1 MNPLHGLFSS
11 LWLFVSSVS
20 CVCLSVYRTR
30 FSSTGQR
37 GDTFLL
43 LGTMGSGKTALYF
56 KLKQGVFRETYTSM
70 KENDATFVPVGLEG
84 KVSAQRFVDLPGHA
98 SQRVKLDAIKPTA
111 KGVVFVV
118 DATTPDALAKVS
130 QFLYTLLV
138 DPIFVA
144 RRTPFFIAVS
154 KQEMV
159 NSSDD
164 SSSSAD
170 AKQTKGKDTDGSGS
184 EGEDESEGET
194 ESSGNAAVS
203 RIASRLEALLDT
215 TRGLQST
222 MADLGDG
229 ETAVRP
235 LGREGQ
241 KFKFS
246 HSACPIRIGGV
257 SAAKGQLDD
266 LMQFIQSQ

>member
-1 MNPLHGLFSS
+1 
-11 LWLFVSSVS
+11 
-20 CVCLSVYRTR
+20 
-30 FSSTGQR
+30 
-37 GDTFLL
+37 
-43 LGTMGSGKTALYF
+43 MGSGKTALYF
-56 KLKQGVFRETYTSM
+56 RLKQGVFRETYTSM

-84 KVSAQRFVDLPGHA
+84 KVSASRFVDLPGHA
-98 SQRVKLDAIKPTA
+98 SQRVKLDAIKPVT

-118 DATTPDALAKVS
+118 DATTPDSLAKVS

-138 DPIFVA
+138 DPILVA

-159 NSSDD
+159 KSDSS

-170 AKQTKGKDTDGSGS
+170 AKPKKAGLADGSGS
-184 EGEDESEGET
+184 EGEEGDSSEGE
-194 ESSGNAAVS
+194 EIDSGASNSAVA
-203 RIASRLEALLDT
+203 RIASRLEAILDT

-222 MADLGDG
+222 MADLGTDG

-241 KFKFS
+241 KFK
-246 HSACPIRIGGV
+246 
-257 SAAKGQLDD
+257 SAARRNSKAAALARPTIRCAVCSRRS
-266 LMQFIQSQ
+266 LVSHLCCAVL